1 MLVKVLTTNIT
12 NIIFLNQNLD
22 DLLVNTQP
30 TWKTRYFLQ
39 VNNIMSSFTINSL
52 RWKKKKSGGAFICS
66 IMLKGLFQEYF
77 GRRSKLNFSISHTIQ
92 VRLHTSIGNKL
103 IDQTPKV
110 LLGANPDE
118 AN

>member
-1 MLVKVLTTNIT
+1 MTCWLHSTYMEIQ
-12 NIIFLNQNLD
+12 IF
-22 DLLVNTQP
+22 P
-30 TWKTRYFLQ
+30 TSQQHNEFIHYQLSK
-39 VNNIMSSFTINSL
+39 ME
-52 RWKKKKSGGAFICS
+52 KKKSGGVFICS